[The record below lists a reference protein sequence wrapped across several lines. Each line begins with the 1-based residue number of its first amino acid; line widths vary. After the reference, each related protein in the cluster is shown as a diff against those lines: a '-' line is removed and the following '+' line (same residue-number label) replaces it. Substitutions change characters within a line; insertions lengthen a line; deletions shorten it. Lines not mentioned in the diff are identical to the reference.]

1 MQLGALLQNV
11 EVISCNADLTV
22 QIDAVCFDSR
32 VVTQTSAYVASMR
45 PNADGH
51 DYIDA
56 AIANHAAVIVAERPV
71 DGYAHVVVKN
81 GCLALAQMAAN
92 LYGNPAEH
100 MTMIGIT
107 GTKGKTTTA
116 YMLKHVLERTLGTKV
131 GLVGTVCNMAGDEI
145 LEKAKNTTPEA
156 PELQR
161 ILREMADKGC
171 THVVMEVSSH
181 ALAFERLTNIRFR
194 VGVFNNLS
202 QDHLDYHKTM
212 ENYLQ
217 AKSKLFDICDF
228 GAVNAD
234 DPASA
239 YILEHTKSE
248 KLTFGIH
255 TSAIDFRACD
265 VELLASDGIRFTV
278 DGVAV
283 NVPIPGMFTV
293 YNAMSALSAA
303 KLLGIDMASAAASLA
318 DMYGVPGR
326 IETVRS
332 DAPFKVIVDYAHS
345 PDSVEKVL
353 EAVHEFTQGSV
364 ISVFGCGGNRD
375 RTKRPKMAKAA
386 SKLSGYVII
395 TTDNPR
401 FETPE
406 EIIAEIVPGI
416 ADTDCPY
423 EVVVDRTEAIH
434 RAIDLAKPGDTVLLM
449 GKGHENYQEICGV
462 RHHFD
467 DREIAA
473 AYLADKGAK

>member
-1 MQLGALLQNV
+1 MQLGALLHNV
-11 EVISCNADLTV
+11 PIVSCAANLSAE
-22 QIDAVCFDSR
+22 IESVCFDSR
-32 VVTQTSAYVASMR
+32 MVNEKSAYVASMR

-51 DYIDA
+51 DYIAA
-56 AIANHAAVIVAERPV
+56 AIENRAAVIIAERPV
-71 DGYAHVVVKN
+71 ADYPHIVVEN
-81 GCLALAQMAAN
+81 GCLALAQTAAN
-92 LYGNPAEH
+92 LFGNPAEE
-100 MTMIGIT
+100 MTVIGIT

-116 YMLKHVLERTLGTKV
+116 YMLKHVLEKATGAKV

-181 ALAFERLTNIRFR
+181 ALAFDRLTNIRFR

-212 ENYLQ
+212 ENYLA
-217 AKSKLFDICDF
+217 AKCKLFDISDF
-228 GAVNAD
+228 GAVNID
-234 DPASA
+234 DPASSEIMA
-239 YILEHTKSE
+239 HTWAE
-248 KLTFGIH
+248 KTTFG
-255 TSAIDFRACD
+255 TSDRADLKAFD
-265 VELLASDGIRFTV
+265 VELLASDGVRFTF
-278 DGVAV
+278 DGVPV
-283 NVPIPGMFTV
+283 FVPIPGMFTV

-303 KLLGIDMASAAASLA
+303 KLVGVNLSAAAASLA
-318 DMYGVPGR
+318 TMYGVPGR

-332 DAPFKVIVDYAHS
+332 EAPFKVIVDYAHS

-353 EAVHEFTQGSV
+353 EAVYEFTKGDV

-386 SKLSGYVII
+386 SLRSAYVII

-401 FETPE
+401 FEQPE

-416 ADTDCPY
+416 EGTGCPY
-423 EVVVDRTEAIH
+423 EVIVDRAEAIH

>member
-1 MQLGALLQNV
+1 MQLGALLNNV
-11 EVISCNADLTV
+11 NYISCVADLTTE
-22 QIDAVCFDSR
+22 IESVCFDSR
-32 VVTQTSAYVASMR
+32 VVNSTSAYVASMR

-51 DYIDA
+51 DYIPA
-56 AIANHAAVIVAERPV
+56 AIANGAAVIVAERPV
-71 DGYAHVVVKN
+71 EGAPYVVVPN

-92 LYGNPAEH
+92 LYGNPADC

-116 YMLKHVLERTLGTKV
+116 YMIKHVLERALGAKV

-145 LEKAKNTTPEA
+145 LENAKNTTPEA
-156 PELQR
+156 PELQK
-161 ILREMADKGC
+161 LLAQMAEKGC

-181 ALAFERLTNIRFR
+181 ALAFDRLTNIRFR
-194 VGVFNNLS
+194 VGIFNNLS

-217 AKSKLFDICDF
+217 AKSKLFDICDLA
-228 GAVNAD
+228 AVNMD

-239 YILEHTKSE
+239 YIMEHTSACKT
-248 KLTFGIH
+248 TFGI
-255 TSAIDFRACD
+255 TSDAAQCKACD
-265 VELLASDGIRFTV
+265 VELLASDGIRFV
-278 DGVAV
+278 LNGVTV

-293 YNAMSALSAA
+293 YNTLGTLTAA
-303 KLLGIDMASAAASLA
+303 SLLGVDPHAAAAALA

-326 IETVRS
+326 IETVRF

-353 EAVHEFTQGSV
+353 EAVYEFTKGKI

-375 RTKRPKMAKAA
+375 RTKRPKMAYAA
-386 SKLSGYVII
+386 SIRSGYVII

-401 FETPE
+401 FEQPE

-416 ADTDCPY
+416 ADTGCPY
-423 EVVVDRTEAIH
+423 EVIVDRETAIKH
-434 RAIDLAKPGDTVLLM
+434 AIDLAKPGDTVLIM

-467 DREIAA
+467 DREIAL
-473 AYLADKGAK
+473 AYLKEKEAK